1 MDKTDNDILPNDR
14 LPTVPNQ
21 KQQGATQPALST
33 TDISQQLQQ
42 SLECQQKQ
50 CDELFANQQQIAK
63 DFLDGLEEMLTTRKK
78 RKSEK
83 KILRRYN

>member
-1 MDKTDNDILPNDR
+1 MTNCQQSQ
-14 LPTVPNQ
+14 T

-33 TDISQQLQQ
+33 KYISQQLQQ

-63 DFLDGLEEMLTTRKK
+63 DFFDGLEEHLTTRKK

-83 KILRRYN
+83 KILRR